1 VISLGT
7 VMLLCWLILQ
17 HMEAGLTV
25 KGGEGFGPSRWVHR
39 HSTFWSISGLFCFLS
54 SKSLFHWLQN
64 VHLWRLLIK
73 PVLRS
78 DQVCSDEI
86 LCSLRCVL
94 MNCGLQCAW
103 LITICWQIEHFLC
116 RMETEVLDL
125 IADDESGVQKQKSTY
140 HWDKVRS
147 TLLSR
152 ITMHFWEI

>member
-1 VISLGT
+1 MILLGT
-7 VMLLCWLILQ
+7 LILLGWLFLQ

-39 HSTFWSISGLFCFLS
+39 HSTFCSIAGLFCLLS
-54 SKSLFHWLQN
+54 SVSFSLASQCASLESLNQASLKRWSSVQWWN
-64 VHLWRLLIK
+64 ILLF
-73 PVLRS
+73 
-78 DQVCSDEI
+78 
-86 LCSLRCVL
+86 LRCVL

-103 LITICWQIEHFLC
+103 LITICWPTENFLC

-147 TLLSR
+147 PLLSR
-152 ITMHFWEI
+152 RTMHFWEI